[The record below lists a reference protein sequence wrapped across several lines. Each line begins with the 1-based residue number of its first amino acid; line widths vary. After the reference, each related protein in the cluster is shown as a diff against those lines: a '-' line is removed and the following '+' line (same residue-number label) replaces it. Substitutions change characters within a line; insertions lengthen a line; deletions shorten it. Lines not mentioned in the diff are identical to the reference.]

1 MTAIAQRKARM
12 ERIDLRTSANTKR
25 LIVKAS
31 ALAGV
36 SISTFMVNSAQERAQ
51 QMLAQH
57 EALTLSSQ
65 DWDKFVSVIDNPP
78 PPNQRLKAAMK
89 KHLAKAAG

>member
-1 MTAIAQRKARM
+1 MTAVAQRKARM

-57 EALTLSSQ
+57 EALTLSAQ

-78 PPNQRLKAAMK
+78 LPNPRLKTAMK
-89 KHLAKAAG
+89 KHLAKAG

>member
-1 MTAIAQRKARM
+1 MTALAQRKTRM
-12 ERIDLRTSANTKR
+12 ERIDLRTSANTKQ

-57 EALTLSSQ
+57 EALTLSAQ

-78 PPNQRLKAAMK
+78 PPNQRLKTAMK
-89 KHLAKAAG
+89 KHLAKAG

>member
-1 MTAIAQRKARM
+1 MTAIPPRKARM

-31 ALAGV
+31 ALAGL
-36 SISTFMVNSAQERAQ
+36 SISTFMINSAHERAQ

-57 EALTLSSQ
+57 EALTLSAQ
-65 DWDKFVSVIDNPP
+65 DWDKFVSIIDNPS
-78 PPNQRLKAAMK
+78 PPNQHLKTAMK
-89 KHLAKAAG
+89 KHLANAG

>member
-1 MTAIAQRKARM
+1 MTAIAHRKPHM

-36 SISTFMVNSAQERAQ
+36 SVSTFMLNSALERAQ

-57 EALTLSSQ
+57 EALTLSAQ

-78 PPNQRLKAAMK
+78 PPNPRLKTAMK
-89 KHLAKAAG
+89 KHLAKVG

>member
-1 MTAIAQRKARM
+1 MTAIVQRKARM

-36 SISTFMVNSAQERAQ
+36 SVSTFMLNSAQERAQ

-57 EALTLSSQ
+57 EALTLSAQ

-89 KHLAKAAG
+89 KHLAKAG